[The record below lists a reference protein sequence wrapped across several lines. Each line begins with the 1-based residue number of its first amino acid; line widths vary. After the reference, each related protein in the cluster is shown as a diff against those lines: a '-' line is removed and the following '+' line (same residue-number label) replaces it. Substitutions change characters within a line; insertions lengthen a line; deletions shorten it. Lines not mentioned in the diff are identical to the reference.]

1 MILMNKTEFINI
13 ISNGLC
19 DFPEKIRK
27 EIIADY
33 EEHFSYGTAEG
44 KTEPEIINEL
54 GDPYKIVKS
63 YRENYF
69 SRFNKDNN
77 NIDNNYDIVPHKK
90 RSPAFWIILI
100 IILVMAS
107 PVIIGV
113 SAGIFGLV
121 FGILAACVG
130 IFVCG
135 LGFLLAGAFG
145 ITGIVDNIMN
155 ININIPVSSQ
165 ILLGIGTICL
175 AILIAILF
183 FFIIKLIIFL
193 IKQLINC
200 FK

>member
-1 MILMNKTEFINI
+1 MILMNKTEFLNI

-27 EIIADY
+27 EILADY
-33 EEHFSYGTAEG
+33 EEHFASGTAEG
-44 KTEPEIINEL
+44 KTESEIINEL

-69 SRFNKDNN
+69 SRFNKDNTTVE
-77 NIDNNYDIVPHKK
+77 NNYDSIPRKK
-90 RSPAFWIILI
+90 RSPAFWIILTVV
-100 IILVMAS
+100 LVLAS
-107 PVIIGV
+107 PVIIGIC
-113 SAGIFGLV
+113 AGIFGAAV
-121 FGILAACVG
+121 GILAACVG
-130 IFVCG
+130 VFVCG

-145 ITGIVDNIMN
+145 ITGIINNVMN
-155 ININIPVSSQ
+155 IDINIPVSSQ
-165 ILLGIGTICL
+165 ILVGIGTICL
-175 AILIAILF
+175 SILIAILF